1 MKLTKDYDMYK
12 IKDPDED
19 MSKTEQEDKSQDG
32 KGLDDEE
39 DSISIMAT
47 FKEIVKEAKYL
58 PITFKSIE
66 APKQIQINRDLVSNW
81 TPIIPLAGKVIW
93 MSLL

>member
-1 MKLTKDYDMYK
+1 
-12 IKDPDED
+12 
-19 MSKTEQEDKSQDG
+19 MSKTEQVDKSRDG
-32 KGLDDEE
+32 KGLDEEE

-47 FKEIVKEAKYL
+47 IEEIVKEAKYL
-58 PITFKSIE
+58 PLTFKSIE
-66 APKQIQINRDLVSNW
+66 VRKQIQINRDLVSNW